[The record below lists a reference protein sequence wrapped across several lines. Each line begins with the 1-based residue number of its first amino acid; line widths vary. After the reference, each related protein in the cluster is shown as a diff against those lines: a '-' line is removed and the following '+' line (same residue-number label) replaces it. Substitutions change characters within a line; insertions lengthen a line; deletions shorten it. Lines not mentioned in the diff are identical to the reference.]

1 MSNSILTSV
10 KQALNLQADYTPFDQ
25 DVIVYIN
32 AAFSTLNQ
40 LGLGPAEGFMITD
53 TSATWDDFISDDPR
67 YNAVK
72 LYVILRSRMSFD
84 PPTTSYHTSAM
95 ANQILE
101 LEWRLNIQRED
112 DLLELAEFTDGVVL
126 DGGGP

>member
-1 MSNSILTSV
+1 MDSILTSV

-25 DVIVYIN
+25 DVIIYIN

-40 LGLGPAEGFMITD
+40 LGLGPAEGFVVTD
-53 TSATWDDFISDDPR
+53 TSQVWDDFISDDPR

-84 PPTTSYHTSAM
+84 PPTTSYHTTAM

-112 DLLELAEFTDGVVL
+112 DLLALEEFTDGVVL